1 MILLRIDSSRA
12 SSNKSSSSWRRFNSS
27 SLARDQHLAGVALWS
42 SPLRW
47 FFFFVSNDCSSS
59 FPSILLFQQFFTFS
73 DVTVH
78 QLKLKLTVLDV
89 SQEWAGSCLGLVQL
103 KSTPRSSQF
112 SRLFFYFSLITLKF
126 WHVLQVPTSAQSYAE
141 KDHLVYSSYRWHVL
155 HHFFFCRT
163 LLTAGSPLLFLMRP
177 HNSKCE

>member
-1 MILLRIDSSRA
+1 MILLGVDSNRA

-27 SLARDQHLAGVALWS
+27 SLARDQHLVGVALWS

-47 FFFFVSNDCSSS
+47 FFFFVFNDCSSS

-103 KSTPRSSQF
+103 KSTPRFSQF
-112 SRLFFYFSLITLKF
+112 SRLFFLFFLDYTKILTCSTGSNFSSELCREGSSCIF
-126 WHVLQVPTSAQSYAE
+126 ILQVACFAS
-141 KDHLVYSSYRWHVL
+141 
-155 HHFFFCRT
+155 FFF
-163 LLTAGSPLLFLMRP
+163 FVE
-177 HNSKCE
+177 HF